1 MNISI
6 HTDGKSY
13 YYGNA
18 RKCWIVKGEI
28 QFKFLEN
35 GKPMIMGYDIDKC
48 DSININEKD
57 WNGYDWTFDERHRGS
72 EIKKEVR

>member
-28 QFKFLEN
+28 QFRFIEN
-35 GKPMIMGYDIDKC
+35 DEPMIMGYDIDKC
-48 DSININEKD
+48 KTIILKD
-57 WNGYDWTFDERHRGS
+57 Y
-72 EIKKEVR
+72 KEVMTY